1 VGVGQ
6 TDLVRRPFLIR
17 PEGSSVLSVMS
28 LVTKRWVA
36 AVAGTALA
44 VTMAGA
50 VAAAG
55 PAAASTS
62 GRPVSPNLKV
72 GRTIQLTKANDLST
86 FAEAPNGSVYY
97 SAKGTVYVVNGNHAP
112 VPATALPGTVLAL
125 AANNTDFFVQ
135 TGLTVYE
142 YSRKSDAYAGHKW
155 TLSSP
160 HRPITSAG
168 LLAVGGTIWSWTD
181 WSTDQSGFE
190 LATVS
195 EITTSPSHVRV
206 ISKSNAYPADMAAN
220 TDGLYYQAVK
230 SNGANG
236 YIVRVMPNGSVRRH
250 ADANIG
256 TPIAL
261 ASGRV
266 DLLAI
271 HGNGRTYI
279 DSFKTSTLAS
289 LNSRRI
295 SGEYRDI
302 AGTSAGLLV
311 LKEPCASLNCKYAS
325 VSVLNPG
332 TGGTSGTIRVSR
344 AVALMPGPAAA
355 ALTLV
360 GTKIYLVRLGR

>member
-6 TDLVRRPFLIR
+6 TDPVRRPFLIR
-17 PEGSSVLSVMS
+17 PEGSSVVSVMS
-28 LVTKRWVA
+28 LVKKRWA
-36 AVAGTALA
+36 AAAAGAALA
-44 VTMAGA
+44 FTVVGS
-50 VAAAG
+50 VAG
-55 PAAASTS
+55 PAAASTA
-62 GRPVSPNLKV
+62 GHPVGPSLKV

-97 SAKGTVYVVNGNHAP
+97 SVKGTVYVVNSNHAP

-206 ISKSNAYPADMAAN
+206 ISKTNAYPADMAAS
-220 TDGLYYQAVK
+220 TGGLYYQAVK
-230 SNGANG
+230 TNGANG
-236 YIVRVMPNGSVRRH
+236 YLVRVRPNGSVRRRVDVNVG
-250 ADANIG
+250 A
-256 TPIAL
+256 PIAL

-279 DSFKTSTLAS
+279 DSFETSTLAS
-289 LNSRRI
+289 LNSRKI

-302 AGTSAGLLV
+302 AGTRAGLLV
-311 LKEPCASLNCKYAS
+311 LKEPCAALNCKYAS
-325 VSVLNPG
+325 VSVLNPR
-332 TGGTSGTIRVSR
+332 TGGTSGTVRVSR